1 MYCKNCG
8 KKLEEGKKFCS
19 NCGTKKDEEIIEVKI
34 ENDPATKDEN
44 HLANVLCT
52 ISLCLYFGG
61 STVIAILSGIL
72 SAAPL
77 ARPLAALL
85 SLLSGL
91 SPIAAYVLMIIARV
105 KCPKSTYAKVVMWI
119 YIALFILSI
128 IAFIILMLTCSALI
142 IACGEELGELG
153 SMGMIW

>member
-8 KKLEEGKKFCS
+8 KKLEEGKKFCP
-19 NCGTKKDEEIIEVKI
+19 NCGTKKEDEEVIAVTV
-34 ENDPATKDEN
+34 ENDPTKKDEN

-61 STVIAILSGIL
+61 STVIGVLVAMLSVTPFTG
-72 SAAPL
+72 PL
-77 ARPLAALL
+77 AGLL

-91 SPIAAYVLMIIARV
+91 CPIAAYVLMIIARV

-119 YIALFILSI
+119 YIALFIMSLIALVVIMVTCAGI
-128 IAFIILMLTCSALI
+128 IASCAN
-142 IACGEELGELG
+142 G
-153 SMGMIW
+153 

>member
-8 KKLEEGKKFCS
+8 KKLEDSKSFCG
-19 NCGTKKDEEIIEVKI
+19 NCGTKQEVEEIIEVKV
-34 ENDPATKDEN
+34 ENDPTKKDEN

-61 STVIAILSGIL
+61 STVIGILIGIL

-77 ARPLAALL
+77 ITGPLM
-85 SLLSGL
+85 SLLSIASGL
-91 SPIAAYVLMIIARV
+91 CPIAAYVLMIIARV

-128 IAFIILMLTCSALI
+128 IVFLIMLV
-142 IACGEELGELG
+142 ACTGLLV
-153 SMGMIW
+153 SCANYYN